1 MNNFVYKYQTVEP
14 DGRYGWRVKQFKSQ
28 KELFWFLV
36 HEKEEIF
43 AQRKSIIKR
52 AEGGLTFTIDS
63 TPNEFVLETKGIKPV
78 YSNDKEAGTLK
89 RTIIANTYWYMDSHS
104 DVHIG
109 REDATKSAIFS
120 ESIKD
125 RTHKIFP
132 RNQHDQ
138 SLDGKIGKSTNIYE
152 APISWRAL
160 GLGKTGMTE
169 ALFADAEISQKK
181 NPSRYEDYL
190 NDEIDQHSVGM
201 VYLDQQIAVNDKD
214 NYPKEYAVY
223 EKYIDKVGNRQRVE
237 DQGFFFAVPKA
248 RLMEYS
254 CVQDGSNDLTPTVL
268 PSGEAGK
275 GLPGGDHEQLKA
287 VDMLKYY
294 NPTKHI

>member
-1 MNNFVYKYQTVEP
+1 MSNFVYKYQTVEP

-36 HEKEEIF
+36 HEKDEIF

-52 AEGGLTFTIDS
+52 AEGGLSFTLDS
-63 TPNEFVLETKGIKPV
+63 NPSELIVETKAFKPV

-109 REDATKSAIFS
+109 REDETKNAIFS

-125 RTHKIFP
+125 RAHKIFP
-132 RNQHDQ
+132 MNQHDQ
-138 SLDGKIGKSTNIYE
+138 SLDGKIGKSNDIFE

-169 ALFADAEISQKK
+169 ALFANAEIMQRK
-181 NPSRYEDYL
+181 NQARYEDYL

-201 VYLDQQIAVNDKD
+201 IYLDQQIAVNDKD
-214 NYPKEYAVY
+214 NYPKEYATY
-223 EKYIDKVGNRQRVE
+223 EKYIDRIGNRQKVE
-237 DQGFFFAVPKA
+237 QQGYFFAVPKA
-248 RLMEYS
+248 RLIEYS
-254 CVQDGSNDLTPTVL
+254 CVLSGSNDLTPTIQ
-268 PSGEAGK
+268 PSGDTGK
-275 GLPGGDHEQLKA
+275 SLPGGTPELKA
-287 VDMLKYY
+287 VDMFKYY